1 MSPWVEITRQ
11 ISNQEMKILFL
22 VSKLLAFRN
31 LEFLSE
37 SSLAWT

>member
-11 ISNQEMKILFL
+11 ISNQEMQILFL

-31 LEFLSE
+31 LEFLPV